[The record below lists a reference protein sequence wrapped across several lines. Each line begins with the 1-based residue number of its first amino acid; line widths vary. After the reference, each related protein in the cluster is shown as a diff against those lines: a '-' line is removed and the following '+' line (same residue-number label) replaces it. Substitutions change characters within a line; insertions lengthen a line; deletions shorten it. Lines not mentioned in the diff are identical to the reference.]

1 MAKKDSQQP
10 DKKNDSKYILSR
22 ILFAVLVISNIYL
35 IYRVSENNIA
45 VSNYN
50 AGYSQRTG
58 VGQFDSFWT
67 KYIGGSKSSVSSYE
81 DKLNTAYDSKIS
93 VDILLILDV
102 VLVGAIYYLN
112 RKPKPAPVE
121 EDEDDWR
128 FPRRS
133 RRVGDKIRSRRR

>member
-1 MAKKDSQQP
+1 MAKKNSQP
-10 DKKNDSKYILSR
+10 DKKNDFKHILSR

-45 VSNYN
+45 ISNYN

-58 VGQFDSFWT
+58 VGQLDSFWT

-102 VLVGAIYYLN
+102 VLVGAIYFLN
-112 RKPKPAPVE
+112 KKPKPAPVE
-121 EDEDDWR
+121 EDDDDLMT
-128 FPRRS
+128 PRRT
-133 RRVGDKIRSRRR
+133 RRVGDKVRSRRR

>member
-1 MAKKDSQQP
+1 MAKKNSQP
-10 DKKNDSKYILSR
+10 DKKNDFKHILSR

-45 VSNYN
+45 ISNYN

-58 VGQFDSFWT
+58 VGQLDSFWT

-102 VLVGAIYYLN
+102 VLVGAIYFLN
-112 RKPKPAPVE
+112 KKPKPAPVE
-121 EDEDDWR
+121 EDDDDLMT
-128 FPRRS
+128 PRRT
-133 RRVGDKIRSRRR
+133 RRVGDKVRSRRL